1 MKRDLATNLSEE
13 TERVGARIDKS
24 YEKLALKLRRRA
36 DKARAAMVKCKNR
49 IKRAVLQRRFE
60 IYANAAR
67 DIDQSVMDRQA
78 SPGLVLRLKP
88 DERGTPAQT

>member
-1 MKRDLATNLSEE
+1 
-13 TERVGARIDKS
+13 
-24 YEKLALKLRRRA
+24 
-36 DKARAAMVKCKNR
+36 MVKCKSR

-78 SPGLVLRLKP
+78 SPGPVLRLKP

>member
-36 DKARAAMVKCKNR
+36 DWR
-49 IKRAVLQRRFE
+49 
-60 IYANAAR
+60 
-67 DIDQSVMDRQA
+67 
-78 SPGLVLRLKP
+78 PGTLDSRMK
-88 DERGTPAQT
+88 